1 MREGKALALTRLQE
15 EQHSSAAARPYSSPS
30 PAARLAGKNPAPP
43 SSPGCKEG
51 KGDGEGGQEGQRTI
65 PARLGCAREGAPRS
79 PAPEKR
85 VPHLCH
91 HRRGALA
98 AAGRAAV
105 PACRHTRQGVEEEEE
120 RKSLVLLCISR
131 DTCSP
136 SPLQSLRMF
145 LPGDTRG
152 PDRAQQQRGFSPP
165 LPLLPTPRACGSSRA
180 VPSRPQS
187 NHLSPAARTMPWEL
201 RSVLKM
207 LYLPKASSS

>member
-1 MREGKALALTRLQE
+1 MLALTRLQ

-30 PAARLAGKNPAPP
+30 PAARLAGKKPG
-43 SSPGCKEG
+43 SSIQPWVQGG
-51 KGDGEGGQEGQRTI
+51 KGRREGGQEGQHTI
-65 PARLGCAREGAPRS
+65 PARLGCARKGAPPS
-79 PAPEKR
+79 PAPETR

-91 HRRGALA
+91 HRRGALG

-105 PACRHTRQGVEEEEE
+105 PACRHTRQGEEEEEE

-152 PDRAQQQRGFSPP
+152 P
-165 LPLLPTPRACGSSRA
+165 
-180 VPSRPQS
+180 
-187 NHLSPAARTMPWEL
+187 
-201 RSVLKM
+201 
-207 LYLPKASSS
+207 